1 MKQQSIF
8 DCLYPSY
15 RIDKP
20 IRLIELFA
28 GVGSQAMALRDLGA
42 NFEHHRVI
50 EIDPFAIK
58 SYNAIHGT
66 AFELLDIT
74 QIHGDDLE
82 VKDKDCYE
90 YIMTYS
96 YPCQDVSNAGKQ
108 KGMTKGS
115 GTRSA
120 LLWEVERILKEL
132 NETASLPQVL
142 LMENVPDVLN
152 AKNIKDFNAWYAFLE
167 SLGYQSYYKLL
178 NAKDYGVPQ
187 SRNRCFMVSVLGEYS
202 YTFPKS
208 IPLKK
213 RLKDVLESC
222 VDEKYYINDEVA
234 RKFANKDDIS
244 KTIRTSGRSSLDRHS
259 WDVIQI
265 GNCMSTANRDNP
277 NQGRVYSIEGLSPTL
292 CAMQGGN
299 RQPMVL
305 QNGHGFNKGG
315 LKEICPTITTGAFQ
329 ENNFVAEPVCLNSKV
344 SGKQPSVQ
352 DRIYDTDAI
361 STAITTSF
369 MPSIYDQRIRKL
381 TPLECWRL
389 MDYSDEDFYKAK
401 AVNSNTQLY
410 KQAGNGI
417 VKAALMAIFKEM
429 I

>member
-1 MKQQSIF
+1 MIQTSIF
-8 DCLYPSY
+8 DYLYPPY
-15 RIDKP
+15 KTTKP

-50 EIDPFAIK
+50 EIDPFAVK

-66 AFELLDIT
+66 SFEPNDIT
-74 QIHGDDLE
+74 QIHGDDLGIF
-82 VKDKDCYE
+82 DKKRYE

-96 YPCQDVSNAGKQ
+96 FPCQDLSKAGKQ
-108 KGMTKGS
+108 AGMAKDS
-115 GTRSA
+115 GTRSG
-120 LLWEVERILKEL
+120 LLWEVERILLEL
-132 NETASLPQVL
+132 QERDELPQVL
-142 LMENVPDVLN
+142 LMENVPDVIGT
-152 AKNIKDFNAWYAFLE
+152 KNIKDFNKWYAFLE
-167 SLGYQSYYKLL
+167 SIGYQSYYKLL

-187 SRNRCFMVSVLGEYS
+187 SRNRCFMVSILGNYS
-202 YTFPKS
+202 YTFPES

-213 RLKDVLESC
+213 KLRDVLESE

-265 GNCMSTANRDNP
+265 GNCMPTQTRDNP
-277 NQGRVYSIEGLSPTL
+277 NHGRVYATEGLSPTL
-292 CAMQGGN
+292 NRMGGGN
-299 RQPMVL
+299 RQP
-305 QNGHGFNKGG
+305 F
-315 LKEICPTITTGAFQ
+315 IC
-329 ENNFVAEPVCLNSKV
+329 EPVCLNSKMN
-344 SGKQPSVQ
+344 GKQPSLQ
-352 DRIYDTDAI
+352 DRIYDAEAI

-369 MPSIYDQRIRKL
+369 MPSIHDQGIRKL

-417 VKAALMAIFKEM
+417 VKAVLMAIFKEM
-429 I
+429 MGYEDT